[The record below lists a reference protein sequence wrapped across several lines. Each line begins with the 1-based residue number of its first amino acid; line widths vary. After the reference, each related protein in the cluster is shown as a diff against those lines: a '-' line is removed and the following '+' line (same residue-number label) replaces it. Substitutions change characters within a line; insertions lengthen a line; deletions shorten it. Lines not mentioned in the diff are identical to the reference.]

1 MTYKL
6 SDEQREI
13 LGREIGPEDI
23 DAYAASVI
31 AHGDIAA
38 LETKI
43 DIIAAAKSPH
53 PYDEMRRRA
62 YPTIGDQ
69 LDDLY
74 HKGVFSDGMTA
85 QLKAVKA
92 TYPKPE

>member
-69 LDDLY
+69 LDALY
-74 HKGVFSDGMTA
+74 HAGVFPDDMA
-85 QLKAVKA
+85 AKLKAIKDA
-92 TYPKPE
+92 NPKPE